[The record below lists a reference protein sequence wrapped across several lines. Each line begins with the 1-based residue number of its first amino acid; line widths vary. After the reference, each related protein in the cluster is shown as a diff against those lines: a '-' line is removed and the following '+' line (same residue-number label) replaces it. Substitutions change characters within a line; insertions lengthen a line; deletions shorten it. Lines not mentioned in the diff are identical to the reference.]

1 MASMRVHELAKEFN
15 MSSKYM
21 LDKLHEMKITAKSHA
36 SMLAESDVEKV
47 RQNLSPEIKERAGE
61 LPAEEAKQLAEERAE
76 AKRQQAEAER
86 ARREAVEQE
95 RAAREAERAKR
106 AEEGGSAAKPAA
118 AKPQAKKV
126 TNNPFESLA
135 SQIESEKERVAREAA
150 ERKARARAAA
160 MAKEVAKKQA
170 VEEALRNRNS
180 KGSAHKPAAA
190 APKRQAPVLGARKSS
205 FDSLLSQIE
214 SEKQRIEKQK
224 AEQPVRGAD
233 ANKQQRGSR
242 KLGKKGLHVE
252 QHVP

>member
-15 MSSKYM
+15 MSSKDM
-21 LDKLHEMKITAKSHA
+21 LDKLHELKITAKSHA

-106 AEEGGSAAKPAA
+106 AGEGGSAAKPAA

-135 SQIESEKERVAREAA
+135 SQIESE
-150 ERKARARAAA
+150 
-160 MAKEVAKKQA
+160 
-170 VEEALRNRNS
+170 
-180 KGSAHKPAAA
+180 
-190 APKRQAPVLGARKSS
+190 
-205 FDSLLSQIE
+205 
-214 SEKQRIEKQK
+214 
-224 AEQPVRGAD
+224 
-233 ANKQQRGSR
+233 
-242 KLGKKGLHVE
+242 
-252 QHVP
+252 

>member
-15 MSSKYM
+15 MSSKDM
-21 LDKLHEMKITAKSHA
+21 LDKLHEMKISAKSHA

-106 AEEGGSAAKPAA
+106 AEEGGFAAKPV

-135 SQIESEKERVAREAA
+135 SQIES
-150 ERKARARAAA
+150 
-160 MAKEVAKKQA
+160 
-170 VEEALRNRNS
+170 
-180 KGSAHKPAAA
+180 
-190 APKRQAPVLGARKSS
+190 
-205 FDSLLSQIE
+205 
-214 SEKQRIEKQK
+214 
-224 AEQPVRGAD
+224 
-233 ANKQQRGSR
+233 
-242 KLGKKGLHVE
+242 
-252 QHVP
+252 

>member
-15 MSSKYM
+15 MSSKDM

-106 AEEGGSAAKPAA
+106 AE
-118 AKPQAKKV
+118 
-126 TNNPFESLA
+126 
-135 SQIESEKERVAREAA
+135 
-150 ERKARARAAA
+150 
-160 MAKEVAKKQA
+160 
-170 VEEALRNRNS
+170 
-180 KGSAHKPAAA
+180 
-190 APKRQAPVLGARKSS
+190 
-205 FDSLLSQIE
+205 
-214 SEKQRIEKQK
+214 
-224 AEQPVRGAD
+224 
-233 ANKQQRGSR
+233 
-242 KLGKKGLHVE
+242 
-252 QHVP
+252 

>member
-1 MASMRVHELAKEFN
+1 MCIRDS
-15 MSSKYM
+15 
-21 LDKLHEMKITAKSHA
+21 
-36 SMLAESDVEKV
+36 
-47 RQNLSPEIKERAGE
+47 
-61 LPAEEAKQLAEERAE
+61 
-76 AKRQQAEAER
+76 
-86 ARREAVEQE
+86 REAVEQE

-106 AEEGGSAAKPAA
+106 AGEGGPAAKPAA

-160 MAKEVAKKQA
+160 VAKEVAKKQA

-180 KGSAHKPAAA
+180 KGASHKPAAA

-214 SEKQRIEKQK
+214 SEKQRIEKDVYKRQGFTSCR
-224 AEQPVRGAD
+224 ELRP
-233 ANKQQRGSR
+233 
-242 KLGKKGLHVE
+242 
-252 QHVP
+252 